1 MVDYAVDVRY
11 DSDRLP
17 GQSTGWPAD
26 DNFDELK
33 ILAFAALQ
41 AAEEEQEVAILLSQV
56 ARMRNAVS
64 GRAPSSPASSS
75 TRAVKEGTETP
86 RPKTTRS
93 GRSVKRKRSFW
104 LDDEEYD
111 MRHQN
116 STRKGKISATR
127 EAEKG
132 KNEYKS

>member
-56 ARMRNAVS
+56 ADAKCGIR
-64 GRAPSSPASSS
+64 
-75 TRAVKEGTETP
+75 
-86 RPKTTRS
+86 TRS
-93 GRSVKRKRSFW
+93 FQPRFIFDQSCQRR
-104 LDDEEYD
+104 
-111 MRHQN
+111 N
-116 STRKGKISATR
+116 
-127 EAEKG
+127 
-132 KNEYKS
+132 